1 MENLQGYSKDDIA
14 IMALYANDYTRNVQ
28 LTSLKQ
34 TARNNT
40 TKAPIHAHLED
51 NDESRKDSDI
61 DQTMNA
67 DNLLLQ
73 SCSKNTSRNL
83 HVPIRDNI
91 TVNQSMRGNRS
102 LESIRRRRKDRITK
116 TKDKHNIN
124 KGPEIEFSSKFKK
137 RLSQSPYS
145 PLPVGV
151 VEEDILSETDCCSQ
165 ASLQLDT
172 RGGELQ
178 QNEADYAS
186 LAIVSEK
193 HPNRALLLD
202 PILIP
207 VEEPKVIFNTGDLV
221 HDSKCTQLVLAARH
235 ERNQALQVVQ
245 TYRDL
250 AEKIQEEKR
259 KAQDELETRVETVRN
274 FWRNE
279 VVEGQSRSGKILRAA
294 LFRKKDA
301 AN

>member
-1 MENLQGYSKDDIA
+1 M
-14 IMALYANDYTRNVQ
+14 
-28 LTSLKQ
+28 
-34 TARNNT
+34 
-40 TKAPIHAHLED
+40 
-51 NDESRKDSDI
+51 
-61 DQTMNA
+61 
-67 DNLLLQ
+67 
-73 SCSKNTSRNL
+73 
-83 HVPIRDNI
+83 
-91 TVNQSMRGNRS
+91 
-102 LESIRRRRKDRITK
+102 ESIRRRRKDRITK